1 MSVLA
6 DKQQRALGRSWAS
19 LLKDRQILSWAL
31 YDWGNSAFATTVMAG
46 FFPIFF
52 KQYWSV
58 GVSSVESTA
67 LLGTAN
73 SISSFA
79 LGALSPILGA
89 LADRTRGRKKLL
101 LFFTFIGA
109 VSASS
114 LYFIERGE
122 WAWAAAFYVAS
133 SIGFFG
139 GQSFYDALLPAVA
152 KPKEMD
158 QVSGLGYGLGYLGG
172 GVLFAIN
179 VAMTLK
185 PTFFGLTDAA
195 EAVRVSFFMVGIWWL
210 LFSVP
215 LMINVKEPDSEGT
228 SDTFFKM
235 TTDAFKNVVTTFR
248 HIREVKNV
256 FLFLIAYFFYID
268 GVNTIIK
275 MAVDYGLA
283 LGFESS
289 SLITA
294 LLLVQFVG
302 FPAAIV
308 FSAFASKFGS
318 RQALSVAI
326 GAYAAITV
334 LATGL
339 QVEWHFYALAVAI
352 GLVQGGIQALS
363 RSVYGQLIP
372 QDRSGEFF
380 GFYNM
385 LGRFSSILG
394 PLLIAITGLLS
405 ESPRLAMLSLLLLFA
420 AGYFTL
426 RKVSFPK

>member
-1 MSVLA
+1 MNVA
-6 DKQQRALGRSWAS
+6 TDTERRTWTS
-19 LLKDRQILSWAL
+19 LLKDRQIVSWAL

-52 KQYWSV
+52 KQYWSL
-58 GVSSVESTA
+58 GVSTVESTA

-122 WAWAAAFYVAS
+122 WAWAATFYVAS

-172 GVLFAIN
+172 GLLFAVN

-185 PTFFGLTDAA
+185 PALFGLADAA
-195 EAVRVSFFMVGIWWL
+195 EAVRVSFFMVGVWWIS
-210 LFSVP
+210 FSVP
-215 LMINVKEPDSEGT
+215 LMVNVKEPESEGT
-228 SDTFFKM
+228 SDTFIKM
-235 TTDAFKNVVTTFR
+235 TVDAFKNVAATFR

-302 FPAAIV
+302 FPAAIA
-308 FSAFASKFGS
+308 FSAFAAKFGA
-318 RQALSVAI
+318 RRALSFAI
-326 GAYAAITV
+326 LAYAFITV

-339 QVEWHFYALAVAI
+339 QVEWHFYALAIAI

-363 RSVYGQLIP
+363 RSVFGQLIP
-372 QDRSGEFF
+372 KEKSGEFF

-394 PLLIAITGLLS
+394 PLLIAVTGLLS

-420 AGYFTL
+420 VGYFTL